1 MITGPSGA
9 GKGTL
14 IRALLGRV
22 ADLEVAVSAT
32 TRHRRRGE
40 EDGRE
45 YWFLSDAEFVRRVHE
60 GDFLEHVT
68 YVSGKRYGTL
78 RSEVHRIAGEG
89 KIPVLELET
98 EGALNVKDDVPGAV
112 TIFITAPIPEL
123 ERRLR
128 ERASE
133 SEGEIGERIGLA
145 RKQLAQAEQFDHV
158 VVNDDLERATQGAG
172 GGCPARVGN
181 RRYHESAVIHP
192 RIDELLDDVDSRYAL
207 VIVAAKR
214 ARQINNYHHQLGE
227 GTFDEFP
234 PLVESRSKNYLTMAL
249 EETAEGKIK
258 YTYKN

>member
-1 MITGPSGA
+1 LGSSTGTADGSPVFVITGPSGA

-14 IRALLGRV
+14 IKGLLDSV
-22 ADLEVAVSAT
+22 PELEVAISAT
-32 TRHRRRGE
+32 TRLRRRGE

-78 RSEVHRIAGEG
+78 RSEVDRIAADG

-98 EGALNVKDDVPGAV
+98 EGALNVKEDVPGAV

-145 RKQLAQAEQFDHV
+145 RKQLAQADQFDYAV
-158 VVNDDLERATQGAG
+158 LNDKVDRATK
-172 GGCPARVGN
+172 
-181 RRYHESAVIHP
+181 
-192 RIDELLDDVDSRYAL
+192 ELAEVVQRE
-207 VIVAAKR
+207 VAA
-214 ARQINNYHHQLGE
+214 A
-227 GTFDEFP
+227 GTM
-234 PLVESRSKNYLTMAL
+234 SRP
-249 EETAEGKIK
+249 
-258 YTYKN
+258 

>member
-14 IRALLGRV
+14 IKALLDRV
-22 ADLEVAVSAT
+22 PDLEVAISAT
-32 TRHRRRGE
+32 TRLRRRGE
-40 EDGRE
+40 GDGRE

-60 GDFLEHVT
+60 GEFLEHVT

-78 RSEVHRIAGEG
+78 RSEVDRIAGEG

-98 EGALNVKDDVPGAV
+98 EGALNVKEDVPGAV

-145 RKQLAQAEQFDHV
+145 RKQLAQADEFDYV
-158 VVNDDLERATQGAG
+158 VVNDEIERAT
-172 GGCPARVGN
+172 
-181 RRYHESAVIHP
+181 
-192 RIDELLDDVDSRYAL
+192 DELEGIIRSR
-207 VIVAAKR
+207 VVATA
-214 ARQINNYHHQLGE
+214 
-227 GTFDEFP
+227 GTM
-234 PLVESRSKNYLTMAL
+234 SRP
-249 EETAEGKIK
+249 
-258 YTYKN
+258 

>member
-14 IRALLGRV
+14 IKALLERV
-22 ADLEVAVSAT
+22 PELEVAISAT
-32 TRHRRRGE
+32 TRHRREGE

-78 RSEVHRIAGEG
+78 RSEVDRIAAAGRV
-89 KIPVLELET
+89 PVLELET
-98 EGALNVKDDVPGAV
+98 EGALNVKEAMPGAV

-145 RKQLAQAEQFDHV
+145 RNQLEQADEFDHV
-158 VVNDDLERATQGAG
+158 VLNDDLERAA
-172 GGCPARVGN
+172 
-181 RRYHESAVIHP
+181 
-192 RIDELLDDVDSRYAL
+192 DELAG
-207 VIVAAKR
+207 IVQRELAA
-214 ARQINNYHHQLGE
+214 A
-227 GTFDEFP
+227 GTMGRP
-234 PLVESRSKNYLTMAL
+234 
-249 EETAEGKIK
+249 
-258 YTYKN
+258 